1 MKNYILSS
9 LLLLIVVG
17 LFSFSNK
24 PDTTIPTK
32 QVFFTMPEGITQ
44 NDYLQNTIIFK
55 LKESARNGAG
65 NDFIGSPVMNHALS
79 QLGSSGV
86 SKVFQGKEKPEAD
99 FTAHGEK
106 LADLSLIYIVK
117 YSSPIDL
124 ETAINDI
131 YATGEVEYAQPY
143 YIQNLDFTPNDPSL
157 GSQYFITKVA
167 CQQGWDIQQGDTNV
181 YVGIVD
187 SGSDLDHPDL
197 SANIKRN
204 YADPIDGV
212 DNDANGYVDDL
223 NGWDFG
229 GADYNNIISDNNPN
243 CLGANTNH
251 GSHVSGDASAVTN
264 NGTGVAG
271 PGFKC
276 KLLIVKTSA
285 DNDTRGPGGTAYI
298 LKGYEGIV
306 YAADRGCAVIN
317 CSWGG
322 GAAGAFEQDA
332 INYATL
338 NKNSL
343 VVCAAGNDNSNAPH
357 YPSALK
363 YVISVA
369 STNSSDVRSSFSNYG
384 TTIDVSAPGSSIY
397 STVYNN
403 NYATFDGTSMASPIA
418 AGVAAIIKSH
428 FPSYTALQV
437 GEKLRVTADNI
448 NGTNPSYVDMLGK
461 GRVNMHRALTINSP
475 SLRVTEYTVT
485 DGNNNVPQPNDTMRI
500 AGTFRNYLDA
510 ATNASVT
517 ISTTSTAVVILN
529 NSATL
534 GAIGTMATA
543 NNNSSP
549 FRIRINSN
557 APANTVVSFK
567 LVYSDGA
574 YTDFEYI
581 SVVVNPSYFT
591 MSGNKIATTINS
603 KGNFAF
609 NDYPTN
615 AQGSGFKYNNG
626 TNLCFEGSLMMA
638 TANNKVSDVA
648 RGTNANL
655 QNTDLTNVIPFQIM
669 SPGVVSVQDGSA
681 QYNDNGAGA
690 SKIGVTIDFR
700 SYAFNT
706 PADDDYIILKYKI
719 TNNNASAISN
729 FYIGLFSDWDVGTN
743 GDLNKADY
751 DAVNQLGYIW
761 RTDNNPNSYV
771 GISLLTGTNVN
782 YWAIDN
788 DNAVSGNPWGV
799 YDNFTDVEKWQSLSS
814 NIGRQT
820 AGGTGTGRDVSHV
833 LGAGPFSIP
842 AGASIYVGFAL
853 VAGENLNDLKTHAIN
868 AKLKYS
874 TLLGI
879 ISDET
884 IVPEK
889 FQLQQNYPNP
899 FNPSTTIKFGLAK
912 NSFVKISVYDM
923 LGREVVQLVNQKLNA
938 GTHEANFNAS
948 NLTSGTYFYKLE
960 TEYFTETK
968 KMLLVK

>member
-1 MKNYILSS
+1 
-9 LLLLIVVG
+9 
-17 LFSFSNK
+17 
-24 PDTTIPTK
+24 
-32 QVFFTMPEGITQ
+32 MPEGITQ
-44 NDYLQNTIIFK
+44 KDYLPNTIIFK
-55 LKESARNGAG
+55 LKETSRNGSG
-65 NDFIGSPVMNHALS
+65 NDFIGSPVLNHALS
-79 QLGSSGV
+79 VLRSNGV
-86 SKVFQGKEKPEAD
+86 SKIFPGKEKPVSD
-99 FTAHGEK
+99 FSAYGEK
-106 LADLSLIYIVK
+106 QADLSLIYIVK
-117 YSSPIDL
+117 YNSPVQL
-124 ETAINDI
+124 EEAINDL

-143 YIQNLDFTPNDPSL
+143 YIQSLYFTPNDPSL

-181 YVGIVD
+181 YIGIVD

-197 SANIKRN
+197 AANIKRN

-212 DNDANGYVDDL
+212 DNDGNGYVDDM

-229 GADYNNIISDNNPN
+229 GADYNNIVSDNNPN
-243 CLGANTNH
+243 CLGSNTNH

-276 KLLIVKTSA
+276 KLLIVKTAA

-298 LKGYEGIV
+298 LKGYEGIA

-322 GAAGAFEQDA
+322 SAAGAFEQEV
-332 INYATL
+332 ITYATI

-343 VVCAAGNDNSNAPH
+343 VVCAAGNDNSSTPH
-357 YPSALK
+357 FPSALK

-369 STNSSDVRSSFSNYG
+369 STTSTDARSSFSNYG
-384 TTIDVSAPGSSIY
+384 TTVDVSAPGSSIY

-403 NYATFDGTSMASPIA
+403 SYAIFDGTSMASPIA
-418 AGVAAIIKSH
+418 AGVAAIIKSQ

-437 GEKLRVTADNI
+437 GEKLRVTGDNI
-448 NGTNPSYVDMLGK
+448 NSINPSYVDMLGK
-461 GRVNMHRALTINSP
+461 GRVNMFRALTIASP
-475 SLRVTEYTVT
+475 SLRIVEQVVL
-485 DGNNNVPQPNDTMRI
+485 DGNNNVPQPNDTMSVI
-500 AGTFRNYLDA
+500 GVFRNYLNA
-510 ATNASVT
+510 TTNATVT
-517 ISTTSTAVVILN
+517 ISTTSTAVTILS
-529 NSATL
+529 NSSTL
-534 GAIGTMATA
+534 GAVATMALE
-543 NNNSSP
+543 NNYASP
-549 FRIRINSN
+549 FRVRINPT
-557 APANTVVSFK
+557 APANTVVTFK
-567 LVYSDGA
+567 LVYADGA
-574 YTDFEYI
+574 YSDFEYI
-581 SVVVNPSYFT
+581 TVVVNPSYFT
-591 MSGNKIATTINS
+591 MNGNKIATTINS

-626 TNLCFEGSLMMA
+626 TNLCFEGALMMA

-669 SPGVVSVQDGSA
+669 SPGTVSVQDGSA
-681 QYNDNGAGA
+681 QYNDNGAGT
-690 SKIGVTIDFR
+690 SKIGVTVDFR

-719 TNNNASAISN
+719 TNNNAAAISN
-729 FYIGLFSDWDVGTN
+729 YYIGLYADWDVGTN
-743 GDLNKADY
+743 GELNKADY
-751 DAVNQLGYIW
+751 DAVNNLGYVW
-761 RTDNNPNSYV
+761 RTDNNPTSYV
-771 GISLLTGTNVN
+771 GISLLSGTNTN

-853 VAGENLNDLKTHAIN
+853 VAGDNLNDLKTNAAN
-868 AKLKYS
+868 AKVKYS
-874 TLLGI
+874 TVLGI
-879 ISDET
+879 SSDET

-889 FQLQQNYPNP
+889 FQLHQNYPNP

-912 NSFVKISVYDM
+912 NSLVKISVYDM
-923 LGREVVQLVNQKLNA
+923 LGREVAQLVNEKLNA
-938 GTHEANFNAS
+938 GTHEATFNAS

-960 TEYFTETK
+960 TEFFTETK
-968 KMLLVK
+968 KMLLIK

>member
-1 MKNYILSS
+1 MKNFILSS
-9 LLLLIVVG
+9 LLLIVVIG

-24 PDTTIPTK
+24 PDNTISTK

-44 NDYLQNTIIFK
+44 NDYLPNTIIFK
-55 LKESARNGAG
+55 LKESARTGSG
-65 NDFIGSPVMNHALS
+65 NDFIGSPVLNYALS
-79 QLGSSGV
+79 ELRANGV
-86 SKVFQGKEKPEAD
+86 SKVFPGKEKPVAD
-99 FTAHGEK
+99 VSVHGEK

-117 YSSPIDL
+117 YTSPVQI
-124 ETAINDI
+124 EEAINDI

-143 YIQNLDFTPNDPSL
+143 YIQKLYFTPNDPSL
-157 GSQYFITKVA
+157 GSQYFISKVA

-181 YVGIVD
+181 YIGIVD

-204 YADPIDGV
+204 YVDPIDGV
-212 DNDANGYVDDL
+212 DNDGNGFVDDL

-229 GADYNNIISDNNPN
+229 GADYNNVVSDNNPN

-264 NGTGVAG
+264 NGVGVAG

-276 KLLIVKTSA
+276 KLLIVKTAA

-306 YAADRGCAVIN
+306 YAADRGCAIIN

-322 GAAGAFEQDA
+322 GAAGAFEQEA
-332 INYATL
+332 VTYATI

-343 VVCAAGNDNSNAPH
+343 VVCAAGNDNSNTPH

-363 YVISVA
+363 YVTSVA
-369 STNSSDVRSSFSNYG
+369 STNSSDTRSSFSNYG
-384 TTIDVSAPGSSIY
+384 TTIDVSAPGSGIY

-403 NYATFDGTSMASPIA
+403 NYANFDGTSMASPIA

-428 FPSYTALQV
+428 FPAYTALQV
-437 GEKLRVTADNI
+437 GEKLRVTSDNI
-448 NGTNPSYVDMLGK
+448 NATNPSYVDMLGK
-461 GRVNMHRALTINSP
+461 GRVNMFKALTVSSP
-475 SLRVTEYTVT
+475 SVRITEYAVA
-485 DGNNNVPQPNDTMRI
+485 DGNNNVPQPNDTIRI
-500 AGTFRNYLDA
+500 TGTFKNYLDA
-510 ATNASVT
+510 SSNTSVT
-517 ISTTSTAVVILN
+517 ISTASTAVTILN
-529 NSATL
+529 NSSTL
-534 GAIGTMATA
+534 GAIGTMAAA
-543 NNNSSP
+543 NNGSNP
-549 FRIRINSN
+549 FRVRVN
-557 APANTVVSFK
+557 ANAAANTIVTFK
-567 LVYSDGA
+567 LVYADGA
-574 YTDFEYI
+574 YSDFEYI
-581 SVVVNPSYFT
+581 TVVVNPSYFT
-591 MSGNKIATTINS
+591 MNGNKIATTFNS
-603 KGNFAF
+603 RGNFAY
-609 NDYPTN
+609 NDYPNNT
-615 AQGSGFKYNNG
+615 QGAGFKYNNG
-626 TNLCFEGSLMMA
+626 NNLCFEGSLIMA
-638 TANNKVSDVA
+638 TANNRVSDVA
-648 RGTNANL
+648 RGSNANA

-669 SPGVVSVQDGSA
+669 SPGTVSVQDGSA

-690 SKIGVTIDFR
+690 TKIGVTIDFR

-719 TNNNASAISN
+719 TNTNATPISN
-729 FYIGLFSDWDVGTN
+729 FYIGLYADWDVGTN

-771 GISLLTGTNVN
+771 GISLLSGTNTN

-814 NIGRQT
+814 GIGRQT
-820 AGGTGTGRDVSHV
+820 AGETAAGRDVSHV

-842 AGASIYVGFAL
+842 AGGSIYVGFAL
-853 VAGENLNDLKTHAIN
+853 VAGENLNDLKTN
-868 AKLKYS
+868 AGNARVKYS
-874 TLLGI
+874 SVLGI
-879 ISDET
+879 SSDET

-889 FQLQQNYPNP
+889 FRLHQNYPNP

-912 NSFVKISVYDM
+912 NSLVKISVYDM
-923 LGREVVQLVNQKLNA
+923 LGREVAQLVNERLNA
-938 GTHEANFNAS
+938 GTHEATFNAA

-968 KMLLVK
+968 KMLLIK

>member
-1 MKNYILSS
+1 
-9 LLLLIVVG
+9 
-17 LFSFSNK
+17 
-24 PDTTIPTK
+24 
-32 QVFFTMPEGITQ
+32 MPEGITQ
-44 NDYLQNTIIFK
+44 KDYLPNTIIFK
-55 LKESARNGAG
+55 LKETSRNGSG
-65 NDFIGSPVMNHALS
+65 NDFIGSPVLNHTLS
-79 QLGSSGV
+79 ELRSNGV
-86 SKVFQGKEKPEAD
+86 SKIFPGKEKPVSD
-99 FTAHGEK
+99 FSAYGEK
-106 LADLSLIYIVK
+106 QADLSLIYIVK
-117 YSSPIDL
+117 YNSPVQM
-124 ETAINDI
+124 EEAINNI

-143 YIQNLDFTPNDPSL
+143 YIQSLYFTPNDPSL
-157 GSQYFITKVA
+157 GSQYYITKVA

-181 YVGIVD
+181 YIGIVD

-212 DNDANGYVDDL
+212 DNDGNGYIDDM

-229 GADYNNIISDNNPN
+229 GADYNNIVSDNNPN
-243 CLGANTNH
+243 CLGSNTNH

-276 KLLIVKTSA
+276 KLLIVKTAA

-298 LKGYEGIV
+298 LKGYEGIA

-322 GAAGAFEQDA
+322 SAAGAFEQEV
-332 INYATL
+332 ITYATI

-343 VVCAAGNDNSNAPH
+343 VVCAAGNDNSSAPH

-369 STNSSDVRSSFSNYG
+369 STTSTDARSSFSNYG
-384 TTIDVSAPGSSIY
+384 TTVDVSAPGSSIY

-403 NYATFDGTSMASPIA
+403 SYATFDGTSMASPIA
-418 AGVAAIIKSH
+418 AGVAAIIKSQ

-437 GEKLRVTADNI
+437 GEKLRVTGDNI
-448 NGTNPSYVDMLGK
+448 NSTNPSYVDMLGK
-461 GRVNMHRALTINSP
+461 GRVNMFKALTVASP
-475 SLRVTEYTVT
+475 SLRIVEQVVL
-485 DGNNNVPQPNDTMRI
+485 DGNNNVPQPNDTMSVI
-500 AGTFRNYLDA
+500 GVFRNYLNA
-510 ATNASVT
+510 TTNATVT
-517 ISTTSTAVVILN
+517 ISTTSTAVAILS
-529 NSATL
+529 NSSTL
-534 GAIGTMATA
+534 GAVATMALE
-543 NNNSSP
+543 NNYASP
-549 FRIRINSN
+549 FRVRINST
-557 APANTVVSFK
+557 APANTVVTFK
-567 LVYSDGA
+567 LVYADGA
-574 YTDFEYI
+574 YSDFEYI
-581 SVVVNPSYFT
+581 TVVVNPSYFT
-591 MSGNKIATTINS
+591 MSGNKITTTINS

-626 TNLCFEGSLMMA
+626 TNLCFEGALMMA

-669 SPGVVSVQDGSA
+669 SPGTVSVQDGSA
-681 QYNDNGAGA
+681 QYNDNGAGT
-690 SKIGVTIDFR
+690 SKIGVTVDFR

-719 TNNNASAISN
+719 TNNNAAAISN
-729 FYIGLFSDWDVGTN
+729 FYIGLYADWDVGTN

-751 DAVNQLGYIW
+751 DAVNNLGYVW
-761 RTDNNPNSYV
+761 RTDNNPTSYV
-771 GISLLTGTNVN
+771 GISLLSGTNTN

-842 AGASIYVGFAL
+842 AGSSIYVGFAL
-853 VAGENLNDLKTHAIN
+853 VAGDNLNDLKTNAAN
-868 AKLKYS
+868 AKVKYS
-874 TLLGI
+874 TVLGI
-879 ISDET
+879 TSDET
-884 IVPEK
+884 TVPEK
-889 FQLQQNYPNP
+889 FQLHQNYPNP

-912 NSFVKISVYDM
+912 NSLVKISVYDM
-923 LGREVVQLVNQKLNA
+923 LGREVAQLVNEKLNA
-938 GTHEANFNAS
+938 GTHEATFNAS

-968 KMLLVK
+968 KMLLIK

>member
-9 LLLLIVVG
+9 LLLIIVVG

-24 PDTTIPTK
+24 PDTTVSTK
-32 QVFFTMPEGITQ
+32 EVYFKMPEGISQ
-44 NDYLQNTIIFK
+44 NDYVPNTIIFK
-55 LKESARNGAG
+55 LKESIRNGSG
-65 NDFIGSPVMNHALS
+65 NDFIGSPVVNYALS
-79 QLGSSGV
+79 QLSSERV
-86 SKVFQGKEKPEAD
+86 AKVFPGKEKPESD
-99 FTAHGEK
+99 FSIHGEK

-117 YSSPIDL
+117 YNSPVAL
-124 ETAINDI
+124 ENAINDL

-181 YVGIVD
+181 YIGIVD

-197 SANIKRN
+197 SANIKKN

-212 DNDANGYVDDL
+212 DNDNNGYVDDL

-229 GADYNNIISDNNPN
+229 GADYNNIVGDNNPN
-243 CLGANTNH
+243 CLGSNTNH

-264 NGTGVAG
+264 NGVGVAG

-317 CSWGG
+317 NSWGG
-322 GAAGAFEQDA
+322 SFASSFEQDA
-332 INYATL
+332 VTYATI
-338 NKNSL
+338 NKNAL
-343 VVCAAGNDNSNAPH
+343 VVCAAGNDNSSAPH

-369 STNSSDVRSSFSNYG
+369 STNSTDTRSSFSNYG

-397 STVYNN
+397 STLYNN
-403 NYATFDGTSMASPIA
+403 GYATFDGTSMASPIA
-418 AGVAAIIKSH
+418 AGVAAIIKSQ

-437 GEKLRVTADNI
+437 GEKLRVTCDNI
-448 NGTNPSYVDMLGK
+448 NGTNPSYADMLGK
-461 GRVNMHRALTINSP
+461 GRVNMFRALTVNSP
-475 SLRVTEYTVT
+475 SIRITDYTVS
-485 DGNNNVPQPNDTMRI
+485 DGNNNVPQPNDTLRI
-500 AGTFRNYLDA
+500 TGTFRNYLDA
-510 ATNASVT
+510 AANVSVT
-517 ISTTSTAVVILN
+517 VSTTSTAVTILSN
-529 NSATL
+529 TATL
-534 GAIGTMATA
+534 GAMATMGTA

-549 FRIRINSN
+549 LRIRVNSN
-557 APANTVVSFK
+557 APANSNVVLK
-567 LVYSDGA
+567 LVYADGA
-574 YTDFEYI
+574 YSDFEYI
-581 SVVVNPSYFT
+581 SVIVNPSYFT
-591 MSGNKIATTINS
+591 MNGNKIATTINS
-603 KGNFAF
+603 RGNFTY
-609 NDYPTN
+609 NNYPTN
-615 AQGSGFKYNNG
+615 TQGIGFTYNNG
-626 TNLCFEGSLMMA
+626 SNLNFEGGLIMA
-638 TANNKVSDVA
+638 TANNKVSDVV
-648 RGTNANL
+648 RGADPNT
-655 QNTDLTNVIPFQIM
+655 QNSDLTSVIPFTITT
-669 SPGVVSVQDGSA
+669 PGTVSVQDGSA
-681 QYNDNGAGA
+681 QYNDNGAGGN
-690 SKIGVTIDFR
+690 KIGVTVDFR

-706 PADDDYIILKYKI
+706 PADDDYIIFKYKI
-719 TNNNASAISN
+719 TNTNASAISN
-729 FYIGLFSDWDVGTN
+729 FYIGIYSDWDVGTN

-771 GISLLTGTNVN
+771 GMSLLTGTNVN

-788 DNAVSGNPWGV
+788 DNAVAGNPWGV
-799 YDNFTDVEKWQSLSS
+799 YDNFTDIEKWQALSS

-842 AGASIYVGFAL
+842 ANSSIYVGFAL
-853 VAGENLNDLKTHAIN
+853 VAAENLNDLKTNAAN
-868 AKLKYS
+868 AKIKYAS
-874 TLLGI
+874 VLGI
-879 ISDET
+879 SSNENLI
-884 IVPEK
+884 PEK
-889 FQLQQNYPNP
+889 FQLHQNYPNP
-899 FNPSTTIKFGLAK
+899 FNPSTTIKFGLAQ

-923 LGREVVQLVNQKLNA
+923 LGREVAQLVNQRLNA
-938 GTHEANFNAS
+938 GTHEASFNAS

-968 KMLLVK
+968 KMLLIK